1 MAYKIMGMD
10 FENFDA
16 IELHET
22 DSVERANSWIV
33 GYVRENNYDVYD
45 AITVVAPNGFTKAEF
60 SRDYGWIHY

>member
-22 DSVERANSWIV
+22 DSVERANSK
-33 GYVRENNYDVYD
+33 G
-45 AITVVAPNGFTKAEF
+45 
-60 SRDYGWIHY
+60 